1 MGENLKY
8 KRIIIKLS
16 GEAIGGVEEV
26 ADAEGKTKMVPKF
39 GVDFDLALRI
49 SKNIK
54 SCYDFGCEIAI
65 VIGGGNIWRGKN
77 GGGKMHG
84 SNADN
89 MGMLATTINS
99 VAIHDTLETA
109 GVPSVIM
116 TATPMPKIGDLFV
129 AEKAVSEMKKGKAV
143 IICGGTGN
151 PFFTTDTAVMLRA
164 AELEVDL
171 AILGKSIDYV
181 YTSDPALDPSARA
194 IKKASYDYLI
204 KNQLNAMDISAFV
217 IAKNN
222 NIPSELFVLG
232 EGEAIKD
239 IVLGNEVKST
249 HISNEEEIIFLN

>member
-1 MGENLKY
+1 MEKNLKY
-8 KRIIIKLS
+8 KRVMIKLS
-16 GEAIGGVEEV
+16 GEAIGGTERVRTENGEE
-26 ADAEGKTKMVPKF
+26 KTISKF

-49 SKNIK
+49 CKNIK
-54 SCYDFGCEIAI
+54 ACYDLGCEIAI

-89 MGMLATTINS
+89 MGMLATAINS
-99 VAIHDTLETA
+99 VAIHDSLETA
-109 GVPSVIM
+109 GVPSVVM

-129 AEKAVSEMKKGKAV
+129 AEKASEAMKNGKVV

-164 AELEVDL
+164 AELGVDL

-181 YTSDPALDPSARA
+181 YTADPGLDPTARA

-204 KNQLNAMDISAFV
+204 EHQLNVIDVAASA

-239 IVLGNEVKST
+239 IVLGREIKST
-249 HISNEEEIIFLN
+249 HISNDSEIIFLN